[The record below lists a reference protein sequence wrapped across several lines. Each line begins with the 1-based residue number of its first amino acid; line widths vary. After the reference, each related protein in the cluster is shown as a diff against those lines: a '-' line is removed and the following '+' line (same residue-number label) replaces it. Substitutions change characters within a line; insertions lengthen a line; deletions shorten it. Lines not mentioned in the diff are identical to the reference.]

1 MKKETSCINTK
12 AIIEFVRENNDG
24 DCSPLFGDLDPEI
37 DELTEPAKFF
47 MDPNNWISCRVAC
60 KLYDRAAEL
69 FDDPLVAYKIAR
81 FAVERTSFG
90 YVQRII
96 VKAFWSIKKG
106 LENLQKIND
115 RWNRSKRVELVEISG
130 NEALIRLHWDPTME
144 VCKHLCL
151 MNQGSY
157 TFMPLVWG
165 GKPLSLKETR
175 CFFEGAPYCE
185 YHIKWTFRNRL
196 HEISSKFFASK
207 SVLMETIREMETD
220 KKIIEQKYEEVNKL
234 NEKLGY
240 KIRQLLAIQETGKA
254 ILSVLDLQRL
264 LGVIMNTLSTACRID
279 RAMIMLI
286 DKNETHLEYIYGVGF
301 EGAVPDQILN
311 YRVPLDKV
319 SNILARVASTGKAE
333 YISEVSSSSLRRQN
347 IVLTCGNPSSV
358 YVVPLIARAKVIGI
372 IATDGIGHQGV
383 PEETRETL
391 EVFAP
396 QIAVA
401 IENARMYEALREQMN
416 EIRRSQALLSKAEK
430 FSFLGNLAAMLAHEI
445 KNPLTAVTAYI
456 QMLPLKYTDE
466 GFRKDFYEIGME
478 ETSRVSNLISEL
490 LDLVKTRTP
499 CLEYVNLHELIGKVV
514 LLVSPQSGKKR
525 ITIKSDFDQN
535 IEQVY
540 LDPDKIKQAIL
551 NIITNAIDFTPVGG
565 TIRVVTKNSPGKR
578 NSDSVRIWISD
589 NGPGIPPEIIDKIF
603 DPYFTTKRH
612 GNMRN
617 GTGLGLFIAY
627 RDLQDH
633 GGALEV
639 QSEENRGATFILT
652 LPYRATPE
660 KGGANEKRKYV
671 H

>member
-1 MKKETSCINTK
+1 MNTK
-12 AIIEFVRENNDG
+12 AIIEFVRENNNG
-24 DCSPLFGDLDPEI
+24 DCSAMFGGLDPEI
-37 DELTEPAKFF
+37 DQLAAPEKFF
-47 MDPNNWISCRVAC
+47 MDPNNWISCQVAC

-69 FDDPLVAYKIAR
+69 FDDPMVAYKIAR

-96 VKAFWSIKKG
+96 IKAFWSIKKG
-106 LENLQKIND
+106 LQNLQKIND
-115 RWNRSKRVELVEISG
+115 RWNRSKRVELVEIRG
-130 NEALIRLHWDPTME
+130 NEAVIRLHWDPTMK

-165 GKPLSLKETR
+165 GKPLSLKESR

-185 YHIKWTFRNRL
+185 YHLKWTFHNRF
-196 HEISSKFFASK
+196 HEILSMFFASN
-207 SVLMETIREMETD
+207 SVLMETIHEMETD
-220 KKIIEQKYEEVNKL
+220 KRIIEQKYEEVNKL

-264 LGVIMNTLSTACRID
+264 LGVIMNTLSTACSID

-286 DKNETHLEYIYGVGF
+286 DKSETNLEYIHGVGF
-301 EGAVPDQILN
+301 EGSVPEQILN
-311 YRVPLDKV
+311 YRVPLDRV
-319 SNILARVASTGKAE
+319 NNILARVASTGKPE
-333 YISEVSSSSLRRQN
+333 YVSEVASSTLRRQN
-347 IVLTCGNPSSV
+347 IILSCGNPSSV
-358 YVVPLIARAKVIGI
+358 YVVPLISRAKVIGV

-401 IENARMYEALREQMN
+401 IENARMYEALREQME

-456 QMLPLKYTDE
+456 QMLPHKFGDE
-466 GFRKDFYEIGME
+466 EFRKDFYEIGME
-478 ETSRVSNLISEL
+478 ETGRVTGLITEL

-499 CLEYVNLHELIGKVV
+499 CLEYVDLHELIGKVI
-514 LLVSPQSGKKR
+514 LIVSPQSAKKR
-525 ITIKSDFDQN
+525 IKINCDFDEN
-535 IEQVY
+535 IQQIY

-551 NIITNAIDFTPVGG
+551 NILTNAIDFTPVGG
-565 TIRVVTKNSPGKR
+565 TIRVITKNFSSQR
-578 NSDSVRIWISD
+578 NPSSVRVWISD
-589 NGPGIPPEIIDKIF
+589 NGPGIPPDIINKVF
-603 DPYFTTKRH
+603 DPYFTTKRA
-612 GNMRN
+612 GTMRN

-627 RDLQDH
+627 RDLQDQ

-639 QSEENRGATFILT
+639 QSEENSGATFILT
-652 LPYRATPE
+652 LPYRSRL
-660 KGGANEKRKYV
+660 KQSGIDGRKENA